1 MARYLTPASIG
12 LLCLIELYTDGVV
25 PIDSTV
31 PVLSFIVS
39 HLLPSSLPKPQNKL
53 PGSAPRETSLKF
65 IITIKDFEK
74 VLHGHPSAA
83 GLPGRSLWDAFLRKL
98 WDINSLDALH
108 TFFDRRSHL
117 LAKTK
122 EDEKRDEVMG
132 VPPPAEHMIL
142 LSRASPVGAYVRR
155 AQLEFARLKFHDA
168 LDLWKSFTRFR
179 QSSLEA
185 WKKRSPGAGP
195 WSFDTVLHEGTD
207 DWADSAR
214 DTFMEV
220 GYDGGFEKKHDEG
233 MVSTN
238 DIEKLLEFQI
248 EQMQSKCCAFI
259 SRYQLP
265 RTHADRNAEL
275 GERVPEAI
283 QDQFKGIL
291 ESNVMI
297 PSLSHYV
304 R

>member
-1 MARYLTPASIG
+1 MARCLTPASIG
-12 LLCLIELYTDGVV
+12 LLSLIELYTDRAV

-31 PVLSFIVS
+31 PILSFIVS

-53 PGSAPRETSLKF
+53 PGSAPRESSLNF
-65 IITIKDFEK
+65 VITIKDFEK
-74 VLHGHPSAA
+74 LLHGHPSAA

-98 WDINSLDALH
+98 WDINSLDELH

-117 LAKTK
+117 LARTK
-122 EDEKRDEVMG
+122 EEDKRDEAMG
-132 VPPPAEHMIL
+132 IAPPEDKIIL
-142 LSRASPVGAYVRR
+142 LARTSPIGAFVRR

-179 QSSLEA
+179 QSSHEA
-185 WKKRSPGAGP
+185 WRKRNPGAGP
-195 WSFDTVLHEGTD
+195 WSFDAVLSEAVD
-207 DWADSAR
+207 EWDESAK
-214 DTFMEV
+214 DTFMNV
-220 GYDGGFEKKHDEG
+220 GYDGGFEKKTEEG
-233 MVSTN
+233 LVSTN

-248 EQMQSKCCAFI
+248 EQMQSKYCASPF
-259 SRYQLP
+259 SHPARVLLTQS
-265 RTHADRNAEL
+265 EL
-275 GERVPEAI
+275 GERVPEAV

-291 ESNVMI
+291 DSNVMI

>member
-12 LLCLIELYTDGVV
+12 LLCLVELYTDGFV
-25 PIDSTV
+25 PINSTI
-31 PVLSFIVS
+31 PILSFIVS
-39 HLLPSSLPKPQNKL
+39 HLLPSSLPKPQNNL
-53 PGSAPRETSLKF
+53 PGSAPRETSLNF
-65 IITIKDFEK
+65 IITIKDFERL
-74 VLHGHPSAA
+74 LHGHTSAA

-122 EDEKRDEVMG
+122 EDEKRDEAMG
-132 VPPPAEHMIL
+132 IPLPGDKVIL
-142 LSRASPVGAYVRR
+142 LSRTSPIGAFVRR

-179 QSSLEA
+179 QGSLEA
-185 WKKRSPGAGP
+185 WKKRNLGAGP
-195 WSFDTVLHEGTD
+195 WSFDAVLNEAVDEWDET
-207 DWADSAR
+207 AK
-214 DTFMEV
+214 DTFMDV
-220 GYDGGFEKKHDEG
+220 GYDGGFEKKNDEG
-233 MVSTN
+233 LVSTN

-248 EQMQSKCCAFI
+248 EQMQSKFYA
-259 SRYQLP
+259 SQSSYS
-265 RTHADRNAEL
+265 RNANQKQEL

-291 ESNVMI
+291 ESNVII